1 MRRFYPSIAI
11 ALCALLMSPLGFAQS
26 APPSAGSSGADHT
39 SSLSDQPQVPRPPGD
54 FLTRGFRPPA
64 IAPINMGNSNRLESL
79 IRAGKLY
86 LSLEDAITL
95 ALENNIDIEVARYGP
110 QVAQSD
116 YLRAKAGGLLR
127 GVPSSVSAAPSSAA
141 AQAGG
146 ATGASGASSGGGGST
161 STAATTGG
169 TVITQTGPSVPVL
182 DPLVYFQSSLSHISA
197 PQANTITAGTSSLVY
212 DSRSWTEAFQ
222 QSFLTGT
229 TVSASYQQL
238 YTSTNSPFNTLNP
251 NTTGTAA
258 IQVSQ
263 NLLQGFGLA
272 VNNRSIRVAK
282 NNIHFSDL
290 VFQQQVNVTVAGVIG
305 LYWDLVSDREDL
317 LVKQKALEVAKQFYE
332 DNKKQVE
339 IGTLAPIEVVRAEA
353 NVATAEQDLTNS
365 DTVLLQQET
374 IIKDYLSR
382 NGVASPT
389 IALVRVIP
397 TDQLVKPE
405 GEYTEKLADLVEA
418 ALRQR
423 PELAQTK
430 VNVENSKIGLA
441 GSRNALLPTLSASG
455 YVANAGLV
463 GQVNTQS
470 YNGAPIVQQVD
481 PYFLGGQG
489 TLLGQVFRR
498 NFPDYALT
506 LTLSATLRNRSA
518 QADYIRDSLTVRQTE
533 LAEQQQIKNIRVS
546 VQNAWI
552 AVIQARA
559 RYQSALKGRILQEQT
574 LDAENKKYALG
585 ASTAFL
591 VVQTQRDLAT
601 ARASEVAALAGYNR
615 ALVNLDLQTGTVL
628 EKNHVEMAEAKSG
641 KSARPNTTPQN

>member
-1 MRRFYPSIAI
+1 M
-11 ALCALLMSPLGFAQS
+11 
-26 APPSAGSSGADHT
+26 
-39 SSLSDQPQVPRPPGD
+39 
-54 FLTRGFRPPA
+54 
-64 IAPINMGNSNRLESL
+64 
-79 IRAGKLY
+79 
-86 LSLEDAITL
+86 
-95 ALENNIDIEVARYGP
+95 
-110 QVAQSD
+110 
-116 YLRAKAGGLLR
+116 
-127 GVPSSVSAAPSSAA
+127 
-141 AQAGG
+141 
-146 ATGASGASSGGGGST
+146 
-161 STAATTGG
+161 
-169 TVITQTGPSVPVL
+169 ITQTGPSVPVL
-182 DPLVYFQSSLSHISA
+182 DPLVYFQTSLSHISA

-212 DSRSWTEAFQ
+212 DSRQWTEAFQ

-258 IQVSQ
+258 IQISQ

-405 GEYTEKLADLVEA
+405 GEYNEKLGDLVDA

-455 YVANAGLV
+455 YVANTGLV
-463 GQVNTQS
+463 GQVNTQP
-470 YNGAPIVQQVD
+470 YNGLPIVQQVD

-489 TLLGQVFRR
+489 TLFGQVFRR

-518 QADYIRDSLTVRQTE
+518 QADYVRDSLTVRQSE

-559 RYQSALKGRILQEQT
+559 RYQSALKGRVLQEQT

-615 ALVNLDLQTGTVL
+615 ALVNLDLQTGSVL
-628 EKNHVEMAEAKSG
+628 EKNHVEMAEARTG

>member
-1 MRRFYPSIAI
+1 MRRFCPPIAI
-11 ALCALLMSPLGFAQS
+11 ALSALLMSPMGFAQS
-26 APPSAGSSGADHT
+26 APPAGGSSGAVHT
-39 SSLSDQPQVPRPPGD
+39 SSISDQPQVPRPPGD
-54 FLTRGFRPPA
+54 FVTRSFRPPA
-64 IAPINMGNSNRLESL
+64 IAPINMQNSNRLETL

-110 QVAQSD
+110 QIAQAD

-146 ATGASGASSGGGGST
+146 GTSSSGASSSSGSN
-161 STAATTGG
+161 SAAATTGG

-182 DPLVYFQSSLSHISA
+182 DPLVYFQTSLSHISA

-258 IQVSQ
+258 IQISQ

-317 LVKQKALEVAKQFYE
+317 LVKQKALEVARQFYE

-405 GEYTEKLADLVEA
+405 GEYNEKLGDLVDA

-455 YVANAGLV
+455 YVANTGLV
-463 GQVNTQS
+463 GQVNTQP

-489 TLLGQVFRR
+489 TLFGQVFRR

-628 EKNHVEMAEAKSG
+628 EKNHVEMAEAKTG
-641 KSARPNTTPQN
+641 KSARPSTTPQN

>member
-11 ALCALLMSPLGFAQS
+11 ALCALLMSPMGFAQS
-26 APPSAGSSGADHT
+26 APPPAGSSSAGHT

-54 FLTRGFRPPA
+54 FVTRSFRAPA
-64 IAPINMGNSNRLESL
+64 IAPINMGNSNRLEAL

-110 QVAQSD
+110 QVAQAD

-146 ATGASGASSGGGGST
+146 ATSSSGASSGGGSSSAT
-161 STAATTGG
+161 ATTGG

-182 DPLVYFQSSLSHISA
+182 DPLVYFQTSLSHISA

-212 DSRSWTEAFQ
+212 DSRQWTEAFQ

-258 IQVSQ
+258 IQISQ

-290 VFQQQVNVTVAGVIG
+290 VFQQQVNVAVAGVIG

-405 GEYTEKLADLVEA
+405 GEYNEKLGDLVDA

-455 YVANAGLV
+455 YVANTGLV
-463 GQVNTQS
+463 GQVNTQP
-470 YNGAPIVQQVD
+470 YNGVPIVQQVD

-518 QADYIRDSLTVRQTE
+518 QADYVRDSLTVRQSE

-559 RYQSALKGRILQEQT
+559 RYQSALKGRVLQEQT

-615 ALVNLDLQTGTVL
+615 ALVNLDLQTGSVL
-628 EKNHVEMAEAKSG
+628 EKNHVEMAEARTG
-641 KSARPNTTPQN
+641 KSARPSTTPQN